1 VCGLREISANFF
13 STKNIFNK
21 NKKLF
26 FVCEEMAEK
35 TPVPQTPK
43 KREREEDLEPF
54 EQVEQWFAL
63 KSKKKK
69 LKRELETVERAI
81 KSLERTFPLVGNVKG
96 MIKKQESKRV
106 PEEGPEEKKQK
117 TEVPVDEKE
126 KKLKEL
132 EKKERKAA
140 EKTELDKLRE
150 KDNPS
155 FQTGLSKKDKE
166 VMKTRA
172 KSPRKAPAPIVEK
185 DFMEEK

>member
-1 VCGLREISANFF
+1 MVRFEVQEEEVKARARDCWESNQVSRKNF
-13 STKNIFNK
+13 
-21 NKKLF
+21 
-26 FVCEEMAEK
+26 
-35 TPVPQTPK
+35 PPGR
-43 KREREEDLEPF
+43 KRERNDQETRIEESPRGR
-54 EQVEQWFAL
+54 
-63 KSKKKK
+63 S
-69 LKRELETVERAI
+69 RR
-81 KSLERTFPLVGNVKG
+81 
-96 MIKKQESKRV
+96 
-106 PEEGPEEKKQK
+106 KKQK